1 MNIIRNLRWEIAE
14 QLAKRSLD
22 ELQRGYKNVAE
33 FEKRAD
39 RSRKLLMIS
48 FKFIPSDQRTAL
60 LTEQKDKLDEAINE
74 CRLYM
79 K

>member
-33 FEKRAD
+33 F
-39 RSRKLLMIS
+39 
-48 FKFIPSDQRTAL
+48 
-60 LTEQKDKLDEAINE
+60 N
-74 CRLYM
+74 
-79 K
+79 